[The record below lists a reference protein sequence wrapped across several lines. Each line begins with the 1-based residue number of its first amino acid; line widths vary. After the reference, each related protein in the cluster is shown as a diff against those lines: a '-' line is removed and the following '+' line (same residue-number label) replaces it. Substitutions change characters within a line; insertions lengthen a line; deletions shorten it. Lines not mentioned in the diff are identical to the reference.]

1 MSLPTAHNYVIKN
14 MMDNLM
20 SLEKNFL
27 EPKLLIED
35 LTKAEKTLNESIEVA
50 HGKEFSKDLLESEKA
65 DIKLLIEKI
74 TALEKASIEKLN
86 WANKFSDYLQANIKR
101 K

>member
-1 MSLPTAHNYVIKN
+1 MSLPTAHNYVVKN
-14 MMDNLM
+14 MMDNLV

-27 EPKLLIED
+27 EPKLLIEN
-35 LTKAEKTLNESIEVA
+35 LTKTEKTLNESIEVA
-50 HGKEFSKDLLESEKA
+50 RGKEFSKDLLESEKA

>member
-14 MMDNLM
+14 VMDSLI

-27 EPKLLIED
+27 EPKLLIEN
-35 LTKAEKTLNESIEVA
+35 LTKTEKALNESIEVA
-50 HGKEFSKDLLESEKA
+50 RGKEFSKDLLESEKA

-74 TALEKASIEKLN
+74 IALEKASIEKLN
-86 WANKFSDYLQANIKR
+86 WANQFADYLQANIKR

>member
-1 MSLPTAHNYVIKN
+1 MSLPTAHNYVVKN
-14 MMDNLM
+14 MMDNLV

-27 EPKLLIED
+27 QPKLLIEN
-35 LTKAEKTLNESIEVA
+35 LTKTEKALNESIEVA
-50 HGKEFSKDLLESEKA
+50 RGKEFSKDLLESEKA

-74 TALEKASIEKLN
+74 NALQKASQDKLN
-86 WANKFSDYLQANIKR
+86 WANQFSDYLQANIKR

>member
-14 MMDNLM
+14 MMDNLV

-27 EPKLLIED
+27 EPKLLIET
-35 LTKAEKTLNESIEVA
+35 LTKTEKTLNESIEV
-50 HGKEFSKDLLESEKA
+50 GRGEEFSKDLLESEKA

-86 WANKFSDYLQANIKR
+86 WANAFSDYLQANIKR